1 MSCIVMADHNG
12 IDGVYVKYA
21 ANGQTITDVVV
32 NEAKFSSN
40 GVATLPRHLPTGVR
54 K

>member
-21 ANGQTITDVVV
+21 ANGQTITDV
-32 NEAKFSSN
+32 
-40 GVATLPRHLPTGVR
+40 ATLPRHLPTGVR